1 MTTYDIFNGDADGIC
16 ALHQLRLAHPTNS
29 RLITGVKR
37 DIHLLRKVFPDRGDS
52 VTVLDISLDS
62 NRADLIRILDLGT
75 EVTYFDHHFSGI
87 VPEHE
92 LLKTYLSSSKD
103 VCTSLLVDD
112 FVQGAYRLWAIVG
125 AFGDN
130 LDSTANQLGTS
141 LLDENQ
147 MNQLRE
153 LGRLLNYNSYGKT
166 VEDLHFVPDH
176 LYQMMHSYLNPFD
189 FITTEHAFLRLRE
202 GYNSDMAKA
211 FELKP
216 EIEAAHFTIYVLPNE
231 AWSRRVS
238 GVMANHLI
246 RRWPDKSHAVI
257 VPNTPSCY
265 MVGLRVSENSSLRAD
280 EFCRQFD
287 SGGGRATAGG
297 INHLPRQRLDDFFQI
312 FQKSFS

>member
-16 ALHQLRLAHPTNS
+16 ALHQLRSAHPESS

-37 DIHLLRKVFPDRGDS
+37 DINLLRKVFPDRGDS
-52 VTVLDISLDS
+52 VTVLDMSLDS
-62 NRADLIRILDLGT
+62 NRADLIRILDSGA
-75 EVTYFDHHFSGI
+75 EVTYFDHHFSGT
-87 VPEHE
+87 VPDHE
-92 LLKTYLSSSKD
+92 LLKTYLNSSKD
-103 VCTSLLVDD
+103 VCTSVLVDN
-112 FVQGAYRLWAIVG
+112 FLQGRYRLWAIVG

-130 LDSTANQLGTS
+130 LDMTAYKLGVS
-141 LLDENQ
+141 LLSENQ
-147 MNQLRE
+147 MDQLRE
-153 LGRLLNYNSYGKT
+153 MGQLLNYNSYGKT
-166 VEDLHFVPDH
+166 VEDLHFAPDH
-176 LYQMMHSYLNPFD
+176 LYQMMHSYQNPFD
-189 FITTEHAFLRLRE
+189 FIAAESAFLRLRE
-202 GYNSDMAKA
+202 GYASDMAKA
-211 FELKP
+211 FEVKP
-216 EIEAAHFTIYVLPNE
+216 EIEAAHFSIYILPNE

-238 GVMANHLI
+238 GEMANHLI
-246 RRWPDKSHAVI
+246 RSWPDKSHAVI